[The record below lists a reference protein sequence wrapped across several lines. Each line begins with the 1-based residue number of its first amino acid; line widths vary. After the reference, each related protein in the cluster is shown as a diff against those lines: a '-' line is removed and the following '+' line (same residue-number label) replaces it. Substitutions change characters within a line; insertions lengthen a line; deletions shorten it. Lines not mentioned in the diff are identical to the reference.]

1 MITPVSQLVADAEA
15 QIEKLDVEQAI
26 ALPAD
31 SDYLFVDLRDIREL
45 QSVGRIPGALHC
57 PRGLLEFWLDP
68 QSPYH
73 KPELNSGKK
82 LLFYCAVG
90 WRSALATKTA
100 QDMGAQ
106 KVAHLAGGFQ
116 AWQAADG
123 PIEPNP
129 SRNAPPSQ
137 QGIRET

>member
-15 QIEKLDVEQAI
+15 QIEKLDAEQAI

-82 LLFYCAVG
+82 LLFLTSTPIPHFRG
-90 WRSALATKTA
+90 LALA
-100 QDMGAQ
+100 
-106 KVAHLAGGFQ
+106 
-116 AWQAADG
+116 
-123 PIEPNP
+123 
-129 SRNAPPSQ
+129 
-137 QGIRET
+137 

>member
-82 LLFYCAVG
+82 LLFYCAMG

-100 QDMGAQ
+100 QDMGVT

-116 AWQAADG
+116 AWQAAG
-123 PIEPNP
+123 GEVEPLP
-129 SRNAPPSQ
+129 QRPAKPA
-137 QGIRET
+137 TD

>member
-15 QIEKLDVEQAI
+15 QIKKLDAEQAI

-116 AWQAADG
+116 AWQAAGG
-123 PIEPNP
+123 PTEILLASYKSNK
-129 SRNAPPSQ
+129 N
-137 QGIRET
+137 

>member
-1 MITPVSQLVADAEA
+1 MITPVSQLVADAEK
-15 QIEKLDVEQAI
+15 QIEKLDAEQAI

-82 LLFYCAVG
+82 LLLYCAMG

-100 QDMGAQ
+100 QDMGAT

-116 AWQAADG
+116 AWQAAGGEVESLPQRPAKPATD
-123 PIEPNP
+123 
-129 SRNAPPSQ
+129 
-137 QGIRET
+137 

>member
-116 AWQAADG
+116 AWQAAGG
-123 PIEPNP
+123 PTEPL
-129 SRNAPPSQ
+129 PPRSAKPAK
-137 QGIRET
+137 G